1 MSPPEA
7 PQPEA
12 PQPETSQPEISQ
24 PERAPPETPAPD
36 AVVAAPVYSGSQRLV
51 HWVMAA
57 LVIVMV
63 PLGLFMT
70 SIPWEPAPGANPELK
85 GRLYELHK
93 SGGLI
98 IFMLAVTRVL
108 LRLTK
113 GAPPPVATLTPFE
126 RVASTTLHHLLYLLI
141 FIVPLSGWI
150 ATSMCCPPVNLF
162 WTVPLTLP
170 ISGTLETSQPVYL
183 VHFSAAALMAFLVIG
198 HIGAALMHLVVKRDG
213 VFRRMWPS

>member
-1 MSPPEA
+1 MSQRDAVAGAQVYSA
-7 PQPEA
+7 PQ
-12 PQPETSQPEISQ
+12 
-24 PERAPPETPAPD
+24 RA
-36 AVVAAPVYSGSQRLV
+36 V

-57 LVIVMV
+57 LIICMV

-98 IFMLAVTRVL
+98 IFMLAVVRVL
-108 LRLTK
+108 LRLTR
-113 GAPPPVATLTPFE
+113 GAPAPVATLTPFE

-141 FIVPLSGWI
+141 FVVPLSGWI

-170 ISGTLETSQPVYL
+170 ISGTLESSQPVYL
-183 VHFSAAALMAFLVIG
+183 VHFSAVALMSFLVIG
-198 HIGAALMHLVVKRDG
+198 HVGAALMHLVIKRDG
-213 VFRRMWPS
+213 VFRRMWPERG